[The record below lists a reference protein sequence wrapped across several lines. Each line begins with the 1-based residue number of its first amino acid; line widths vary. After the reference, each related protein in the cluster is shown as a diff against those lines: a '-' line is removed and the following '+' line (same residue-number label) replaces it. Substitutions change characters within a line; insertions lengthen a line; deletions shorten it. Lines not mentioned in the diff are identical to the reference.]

1 MVEEAI
7 EHPGVTWRKGSR
19 SMANG
24 ACVEVAPI
32 SLVLWESV
40 SDNLSENVAD

>member
-1 MVEEAI
+1 MEEAI
-7 EHPGVTWRKGSR
+7 VHPGTTWRKSAR

-32 SLVLWESV
+32 SLEV
-40 SDNLSENVAD
+40 SSEISENVAV